1 MKGYIIM
8 QNKKNGAKFFSVALL
23 ITAFIYGLTLPFMW
37 GNNPALPTGT
47 LSLLCEDR
55 KIYFWIWG
63 ILMSGSIV
71 MSSQLVFKKYN
82 VKNRLLDV
90 LGALSFISILGV
102 ALTLGHSIEDWNPKR
117 LIHWIMTGVFIAFT
131 FLSIALFYIMHIKKR
146 KDFILPLVML
156 VLILLT
162 FVVIF
167 VFVGKSALM
176 EMIPLALLQVFLLW
190 QLLKKTDPVNP

>member
-1 MKGYIIM
+1 
-8 QNKKNGAKFFSVALL
+8 
-23 ITAFIYGLTLPFMW
+23 
-37 GNNPALPTGT
+37 
-47 LSLLCEDR
+47 
-55 KIYFWIWG
+55 
-63 ILMSGSIV
+63 
-71 MSSQLVFKKYN
+71 
-82 VKNRLLDV
+82 
-90 LGALSFISILGV
+90 
-102 ALTLGHSIEDWNPKR
+102 
-117 LIHWIMTGVFIAFT
+117 MTGVFIAFT

-190 QLLKKTDPVNP
+190 QPLKKTDPVNP